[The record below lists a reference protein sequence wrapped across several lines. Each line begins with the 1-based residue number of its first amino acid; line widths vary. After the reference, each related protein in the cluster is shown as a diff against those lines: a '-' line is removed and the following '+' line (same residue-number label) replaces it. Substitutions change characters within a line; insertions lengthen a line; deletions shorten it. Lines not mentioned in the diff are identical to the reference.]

1 MAPGESKQHYSDSCR
16 RENIFLAGA
25 TASHFVLQ
33 KDRGQMLK
41 REDAAQRDLRLGY
54 RSQAVWS
61 KKQRA
66 S

>member
-1 MAPGESKQHYSDSCR
+1 MAAGESKQHYSDSCR

-33 KDRGQMLK
+33 EDRGQMLK
-41 REDAAQRDLRLGY
+41 REDAAQRDLCLGY

-61 KKQRA
+61 KKPRV